1 MKLEG
6 EFTFNAPREKVWSI
20 LNDPAVLKKHMPGC
34 ESLEAVGDDQYE
46 AVLKIGVGAIKGS
59 YKAKLT
65 LKDKNPPESYTLQ
78 IEGSGRPGFVKGEGR
93 VHLKD
98 LAGQTALSY
107 SGELQVGGLIAR
119 VGQRLLGSISEKMTR
134 QFFQDLGAEAEASQ

>member
-34 ESLEAVGDDQYE
+34 DSLEAVGDDQYE
-46 AVLKIGVGAIKGS
+46 AVLKIVVGAIKGS

-65 LKDKNPPESYTLQ
+65 LKDKNPPEYYTLQ

-98 LAGQTALSY
+98 LTGQTALSY

-134 QFFQDLGAEAEASQ
+134 QFFQDLGAEAEAAQ

>member
-46 AVLKIGVGAIKGS
+46 AVLMIGVGAIKGS

-65 LKDKNPPESYTLQ
+65 LKDQNPPESYTLQ

-93 VHLKD
+93 VRLKD
-98 LAGQTALSY
+98 LSGQTALSY

-119 VGQRLLGSISEKMTR
+119 VGQRLLGTISEKMTR
-134 QFFQDLGAEAEASQ
+134 QFFQDLGAEAEAAQ